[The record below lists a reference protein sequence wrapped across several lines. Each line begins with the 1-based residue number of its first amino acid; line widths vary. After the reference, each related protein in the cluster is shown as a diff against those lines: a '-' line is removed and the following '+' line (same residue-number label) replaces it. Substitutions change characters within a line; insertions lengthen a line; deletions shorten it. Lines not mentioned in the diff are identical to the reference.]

1 MKNFSRFLL
10 ISLFITSFFSS
21 CEKQSNGIWDV
32 TLSVEVEGDLES
44 WSTISYYDREGQL
57 QTETLTPNWSTT
69 FELNTG
75 AELIVRAK
83 GIALGDHVAVKY
95 EATTG
100 GGLVQT
106 GGNGVSTKNQ
116 KKFDIWIEKK
126 LEIE

>member
-1 MKNFSRFLL
+1 MKILSRFIF
-10 ISLFITSFFSS
+10 ISLFIITFFSS
-21 CEKQSNGIWDV
+21 CEKNNDIWDI

-44 WSTISYYDREGQL
+44 WSTISYYDRAGQL

-69 FELNTG
+69 FELNSG

-83 GIALGDHVAVKY
+83 GVVTGDHIAVKY

-106 GGNGVSTKNQ
+106 GGNSVSTKDQ
-116 KKFDIWIEKK
+116 KKFDLWIEKK
-126 LEIE
+126 IEIE